1 MTDKEREDLNTFRHE
16 LVKQAHWWQWK
27 AKTLEK
33 ENEQLKA
40 ENAALRNEADENA
53 GLSIK
58 NKLRADRL
66 ENENAA
72 LRERLE
78 NAIEVPFVF
87 NKKVFVI
94 VHGEEGNFY
103 LFEGIV
109 TGIGTDT
116 NKLYEGEIDLLMSVV
131 DECGETHFIN
141 GKQYRKQWFC
151 EDEIEYVEARL
162 AELKGGKE

>member
-1 MTDKEREDLNTFRHE
+1 MIKTFEEWCGEKGIKIEEVSVNLLPTAYKVWGTECYHEAKE
-16 LVKQAHWWQWK
+16 
-27 AKTLEK
+27 
-33 ENEQLKA
+33 LKA
-40 ENAALRNEADENA
+40 ENAALW
-53 GLSIK
+53 
-58 NKLRADRL
+58 
-66 ENENAA
+66 
-72 LRERLE
+72 ERLQ

-94 VHGEEGNFY
+94 VYDKKENPY

-109 TGIGTDT
+109 TGIGTDI

-151 EDEIEYVEARL
+151 EDEIEYAEARIT
-162 AELKGGKE
+162 ELNGENNNG

>member
-1 MTDKEREDLNTFRHE
+1 MN
-16 LVKQAHWWQWK
+16 
-27 AKTLEK
+27 
-33 ENEQLKA
+33 KA
-40 ENAALRNEADENA
+40 EKSLRWVVNQIPDFKPTTNEEKMLVAIKLYSEA
-53 GLSIK
+53 GAEEIK
-58 NKLRADRL
+58 RL
-66 ENENAA
+66 EVENAA

-94 VHGEEGNFY
+94 VYDKKENPY

-116 NKLYEGEIDLLMSVV
+116 NKLCEGEIDLLMSVV
-131 DECGETHFIN
+131 NECGETHFIN

-151 EDEIEYVEARL
+151 EDEIEYAEAHL
-162 AELKGGKE
+162 AELKGASK